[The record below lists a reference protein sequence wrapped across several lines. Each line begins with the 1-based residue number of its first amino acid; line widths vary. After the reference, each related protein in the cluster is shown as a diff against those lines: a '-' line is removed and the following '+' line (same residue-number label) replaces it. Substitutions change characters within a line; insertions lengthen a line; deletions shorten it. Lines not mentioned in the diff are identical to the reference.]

1 MPVEIRELI
10 IRAYADERPE
20 QDKPR
25 KGNQTVDHEAI
36 VAECIEQVMEIL
48 KFDKER

>member
-20 QDKPR
+20 GNGSKPR
-25 KGNQTVDHEAI
+25 DGVLDLEDI
-36 VAECIEQVMEIL
+36 VAECVEQVMEIM
-48 KFDKER
+48 KRAEER